1 MGQVVNLYGANF
13 TDSRLPILYNYPGLN
28 PGSLFLLDAVMI
40 DPDFNF
46 SATGTTAYTD
56 NLAAEVAAELTGKT
70 AADLQ
75 VAWNNTLV
83 TTGSAPEAKFERTA
97 KGGIHGILSLVNQ
110 VSGHRGRFTCPGIMP
125 YVAEHQHDHKFLLIM
140 HYQVT
145 RVGSGTPATQTT
157 EVLISSQT
165 SPSTNRLIV
174 ARLPNAVSAGP
185 AQFSLQSDKNGT
197 DFTENIY
204 YQDMPVWGAASGFGA
219 LVNNNCKSF
228 VMYRTHLI
236 DIEASGMALADIVA
250 AEQQLF
256 NANFNAGGKYAGDTI
271 PTSPSALP

>member
-13 TDSRLPILYNYPGLN
+13 TDSRMPILYNYPGLT
-28 PGSLFLLDAVMI
+28 PGSLFLLDAKLI
-40 DPDFNF
+40 DDEFNF
-46 SATGTTAYTD
+46 SDTGTKRYTD
-56 NLAAEVAAELTGKT
+56 NLAAEVATQLTGKT
-70 AADLQ
+70 ASDLR
-75 VAWNNTLV
+75 AEWNNTLV

-97 KGGIHGILSLVNQ
+97 NGGIHGILSLVNQ

-125 YVAEHQHDHKFLLIM
+125 YVAEHQNDHKFLLVM

-174 ARLPNAVSAGP
+174 GRLPNAVSSGP
-185 AQFSLQSDKNGT
+185 AQYSLQSDKNGT
-197 DFTENIY
+197 DFTANIY

-236 DIEASGMALADIVA
+236 DIDASGMALADIVA
-250 AEQQLF
+250 AEQRLF
-256 NANFNAGGKYAGDTI
+256 NVNFSSGGKYYGDTI
-271 PTSPSALP
+271 PTSPSSLP

>member
-46 SATGTTAYTD
+46 SATGTTVYTD

-97 KGGIHGILSLVNQ
+97 KGGSRYSVTGESGIRSPWAVYLP
-110 VSGHRGRFTCPGIMP
+110 GHHAVCGR
-125 YVAEHQHDHKFLLIM
+125 
-140 HYQVT
+140 
-145 RVGSGTPATQTT
+145 
-157 EVLISSQT
+157 T
-165 SPSTNRLIV
+165 S
-174 ARLPNAVSAGP
+174 ARS
-185 AQFSLQSDKNGT
+185 
-197 DFTENIY
+197 
-204 YQDMPVWGAASGFGA
+204 
-219 LVNNNCKSF
+219 
-228 VMYRTHLI
+228 
-236 DIEASGMALADIVA
+236 
-250 AEQQLF
+250 
-256 NANFNAGGKYAGDTI
+256 
-271 PTSPSALP
+271 

>member
-46 SATGTTAYTD
+46 SATGTTVYTD

-97 KGGIHGILSLVNQ
+97 KGGVHG
-110 VSGHRGRFTCPGIMP
+110 
-125 YVAEHQHDHKFLLIM
+125 
-140 HYQVT
+140 
-145 RVGSGTPATQTT
+145 
-157 EVLISSQT
+157 
-165 SPSTNRLIV
+165 
-174 ARLPNAVSAGP
+174 
-185 AQFSLQSDKNGT
+185 
-197 DFTENIY
+197 
-204 YQDMPVWGAASGFGA
+204 
-219 LVNNNCKSF
+219 
-228 VMYRTHLI
+228 
-236 DIEASGMALADIVA
+236 
-250 AEQQLF
+250 
-256 NANFNAGGKYAGDTI
+256 
-271 PTSPSALP
+271 

>member
-40 DPDFNF
+40 DSDFNF
-46 SATGTTAYTD
+46 SATGTTVYTD

-70 AADLQ
+70 AADLK

-185 AQFSLQSDKNGT
+185 AQFSLQSDKNGS

-236 DIEASGMALADIVA
+236 DIDASGMALADIVA
-250 AEQQLF
+250 AERQLF